1 MIEPEYGSSQSAAET
16 DLRELAVRSLR
27 RKQAFKIH
35 ALVYTLVN
43 SLLIVVWLATGIA
56 SGVWYPWFIF
66 PLFGWGIGLG
76 VQGWTAYRGD
86 ELSESR
92 IRAEMN
98 RIAGS

>member
-1 MIEPEYGSSQSAAET
+1 MSEPEFVSPQQAAET
-16 DLRELAVRSLR
+16 DLREMAIRSLR

-35 ALVYTLVN
+35 ALIYTLVN
-43 SLLIVVWLATGIA
+43 ALLVAVWLATGIA

-86 ELSESR
+86 GLSESR